1 MTMRSLCAAVALVV
15 LSASAA
21 LAADMPNYA
30 GPPLAPP
37 DYSDTPCAAFNGQR
51 QVDDVWRPGQVAY
64 IVAARCGQSHH
75 WLTRN
80 KNILVYYNGESMDKT
95 DIRVLR
101 VPTYRRLLRH

>member
-21 LAADMPNYA
+21 LAADIPDYA
-30 GPPLAPP
+30 GPPP
-37 DYSDTPCAAFNGQR
+37 DYADAPCAAFNGQR

-64 IVAARCGQSHH
+64 IVAARCGQGHH